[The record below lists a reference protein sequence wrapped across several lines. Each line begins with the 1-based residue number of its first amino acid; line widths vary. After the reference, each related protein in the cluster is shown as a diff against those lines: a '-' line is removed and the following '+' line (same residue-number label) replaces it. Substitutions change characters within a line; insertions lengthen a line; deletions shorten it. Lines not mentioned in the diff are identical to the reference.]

1 MIKKKFKELLEEII
15 QQTDPEN
22 DRVVLTDQYYILVIR
37 YDKQEK
43 IYHSYD
49 IFVDDQFYI
58 DYRKCQTKP
67 EYFTELESM
76 HDSHTKF
83 ENIDDV
89 LKYIFNWKET

>member
-1 MIKKKFKELLEEII
+1 MIKEKFKELLENII

-22 DRVVLTDQYYILVIR
+22 DRVVLTDQYYILVIH

-43 IYHSYD
+43 VYHSYD
-49 IFVDDQFYI
+49 ILVDDNFYI
-58 DYRKCQTKP
+58 DYRKHQTKP
-67 EYFTELESM
+67 EYFTELASM

-83 ENIDDV
+83 KNIDDV

>member
-1 MIKKKFKELLEEII
+1 MIKEKFKELLENII

-22 DRVVLTDQYYILVIR
+22 DRVVLTDQYYILVIH

-43 IYHSYD
+43 VYHLYD
-49 IFVDDQFYI
+49 ILVDDKFYI
-58 DYRKCQTKP
+58 DYRKRQTKP
-67 EYFTELESM
+67 EYFTELASM

-83 ENIDDV
+83 KNIDDV

>member
-1 MIKKKFKELLEEII
+1 MIKEQFKELLETII

-22 DRVVLTDQYYILVIR
+22 DRVVLTDQYYILVIH

-43 IYHSYD
+43 VYHSYD
-49 IFVDDQFYI
+49 ILVDDNFYI
-58 DYRKCQTKP
+58 DYRKHQTKP
-67 EYFTELESM
+67 EYFTELASM

-83 ENIDDV
+83 KNIDDV

>member
-1 MIKKKFKELLEEII
+1 MIKEKFKELLENII

-22 DRVVLTDQYYILVIR
+22 DRVILTDQYYILVIH

-43 IYHSYD
+43 VYHSYD
-49 IFVDDQFYI
+49 ILVDDNFYI
-58 DYRKCQTKP
+58 DYRKHQTKP
-67 EYFTELESM
+67 EYFTELASM

-83 ENIDDV
+83 KNIDDV